1 MALTQ
6 VFFRTPYLTVT
17 PLLVILFS
25 KPLRTLYFPFNVLRF
40 PAINEF
46 KFVQQT
52 KNKQMIEYSN
62 VRINNINKSKCLN
75 VRTLKNKCNCH
86 KFVNLARR
94 LKNKHL
100 RHEFLD
106 RRGIVN
112 NLTQIVRTEIPYKK
126 LSCLYAKNGTQ
137 HCENF

>member
-1 MALTQ
+1 M
-6 VFFRTPYLTVT
+6 FFRTPYLTFT
-17 PLLVILFS
+17 PLLLILFS
-25 KPLRTLYFPFNVLRF
+25 KPLRTLQFPFNVLRLYLRF
-40 PAINEF
+40 PATNMF
-46 KFVQQT
+46 KFEQQT

-62 VRINNINKSKCLN
+62 VRINNINKIKCLN
-75 VRTLKNKCNCH
+75 VRTFKSKCNCH

-100 RHEFLD
+100 RHVFLD

-112 NLTQIVRTEIPYKK
+112 NLTQTVRTEVPYKK

>member
-6 VFFRTPYLTVT
+6 VFFHTPYLTVT

-25 KPLRTLYFPFNVLRF
+25 KPLRTLYFPFSVLRF

-62 VRINNINKSKCLN
+62 VRINNINKIKCLN
-75 VRTLKNKCNCH
+75 VRTFKSKCNCH

-100 RHEFLD
+100 RHVFLD
-106 RRGIVN
+106 RRGVVN
-112 NLTQIVRTEIPYKK
+112 NLTQIVRTEVPYKK
-126 LSCLYAKNGTQ
+126 LSCSYAKNGTQ